1 MDLLFLLYRPRPSRR
16 RVALPAAAC
25 RRGAHTLL
33 RRFLPPPARRNCSQL
48 SPLLPPPPNRGY
60 FSSGIRIFLG
70 RRLARDGDAIGVSG
84 GGWSRPTVG
93 WIDGREEGVI
103 GGSDHA
109 SKFLSGTGCS
119 GVQISLW
126 EDKDSLHI
134 LQNICTGIV
143 FGHLLPL
150 WAGAVPDGPV
160 MDDRNTSVGPP
171 IDKPEVPNNVLPPE
185 AVPSGLYKHGV
196 EAWVEVPHCTL
207 VHHQDCCE
215 VWDDGGLTAAHP
227 SAGSTIGC
235 AVDALA
241 VGVAASHI

>member
-119 GVQISLW
+119 GVQIRFFPASYIWSLGRW
-126 EDKDSLHI
+126 K
-134 LQNICTGIV
+134 
-143 FGHLLPL
+143 
-150 WAGAVPDGPV
+150 PV
-160 MDDRNTSVGPP
+160 MLFFKAD
-171 IDKPEVPNNVLPPE
+171 
-185 AVPSGLYKHGV
+185 
-196 EAWVEVPHCTL
+196 L
-207 VHHQDCCE
+207 VKE
-215 VWDDGGLTAAHP
+215 KTTKA
-227 SAGSTIGC
+227 SAN
-235 AVDALA
+235 
-241 VGVAASHI
+241 